1 MKNRVISLLLAVVL
15 LLGMI
20 PAVSAAPAEEPTA
33 QDITVDFRATVK
45 EMAEQPWWDAL
56 PTLKTASGFDVRRIG
71 DTYTKY
77 MSQTESAAYDEMLA
91 AGEGKKKKKKA
102 QPKPK
107 VEEPMIDEYDDE
119 YEDDEK
125 LSKAPI
131 IILGIAIL
139 VVAAVIVYMLLK

>member
-1 MKNRVISLLLAVVL
+1 MKCPICGQQLRPGKKDPNYLLCYDCKKKFKN
-15 LLGMI
+15 
-20 PAVSAAPAEEPTA
+20 PAVKEKEAKAAK
-33 QDITVDFRATVK
+33 TVK
-45 EMAEQPWWDAL
+45 KEKSEDEQKYSNIPPKPVREKRETEMR
-56 PTLKTASGFDVRRIG
+56 K
-71 DTYTKY
+71 
-77 MSQTESAAYDEMLA
+77 AYDEMLA